1 MSLTAAVSVLSTG
14 SNATV
19 YFRVRQESLLYALI
33 GAEARDMQADFVQ
46 ILTSIPTNTSIGEVN
61 WHDVAAAI
69 NAIKFEGPVLF
80 EVNPSVDVF
89 ANLRISRDSVRAA
102 GMHV

>member
-1 MSLTAAVSVLSTG
+1 MSVTAAGSVLS

-19 YFRVRQESLLYALI
+19 YFRVRQESLLYALM

-80 EVNPSVDVF
+80 EINPSVDVF
-89 ANLRISRDSVRAA
+89 ANLRISRDSLRAA